1 MNIIMEDNH
10 SENPL
15 PSSSMG
21 ELVVDT
27 ETLVSQTQN
36 RMWSAL
42 KAIGKDLYDILHP
55 EIKIKFK

>member
-21 ELVVDT
+21 ELVVDRD
-27 ETLVSQTQN
+27 VSVANAKQDVECVKRQ
-36 RMWSAL
+36 L
-42 KAIGKDLYDILHP
+42 
-55 EIKIKFK
+55 